1 MKYIIGTRGS
11 KLALVQATQVK
22 NRLMAAYP
30 ENEFEIRVISTKGD
44 RVQDKPLNAIGDK
57 GLFVTEIENEIL
69 NGTVQIGVHS
79 MKDMPAEPA
88 EGLIFSKAWKR
99 EDPRDVLVLRE
110 EKNLASL
117 KRGAVIGT
125 GSKRRAS
132 QLLMLRP
139 DLKIVDIRGNVDT
152 RLRKMEEQRLD
163 GIVLAAAGLKRLQM
177 EKVITQ
183 YLESDEMIPAPAQG
197 ILALE
202 LRADNVHLKEMLDA
216 LSDAETEEAAQAERG
231 FLKLMGADCHVPV
244 GAVCKRKSGG
254 ELILS
259 AMFGDADVVE
269 MGRDDTGLEE
279 KSICGRLARV
289 SVRGDD
295 PVRLA
300 EKAAAAVRSRLA
312 GTVTLLGGG
321 PGDPELITVK
331 GLLALREAD
340 CVIYDRLSSPELLA
354 ACKKGCEKIY
364 VGKANHHHTMPQDE
378 INALLVEKAIQ
389 YRRVVRLKG
398 GDVYVFGRGGEEG
411 LYLRAHGVPFEVIP
425 GISSAL
431 AGLAYA
437 GIPITHRGLS
447 TGFHVVTAHNRRDEL
462 ADIDFAAMAKGRDT
476 LVFLMGLSKLGEIVN
491 GLLSAGMPEGTPA
504 AVISHATCPDQK
516 TCVAPLADI
525 EQETLLA
532 GLTSPA
538 LIVVGAVA
546 DLREP
551 LNFYE
556 KKPLF
561 GKRYLVTKIGEEPS
575 KLAAILRQNGAQVD
589 ELTTGRICRKT
600 VCFTEQQFAETD
612 WMLFTS
618 RNGVEA
624 FFENLFASELDVRAL
639 SGIKIAVIGE
649 KTKEALKK
657 YGLFA
662 DFVPKRHDSVSF
674 AEELKS
680 VIKKTD
686 VVWYMKA
693 EQTEGVLSEV
703 LSKICILRESNV
715 YENVPV
721 EDLFWKKSSELVS
734 GIETERGIETEQGIE
749 TEHGIKTE
757 HGIEAEHGVEWE
769 KRLLSY
775 NGICFTC
782 ASSANR
788 LLSGSSSAC
797 IRKLSE
803 QGSVVSIGPQ
813 CTKALHTLGVDSVK
827 QAKDASYE
835 GVAAVLF

>member
-11 KLALVQATQVK
+11 NLALVQASQVK
-22 NRLMAAYP
+22 DRLASVYP
-30 ENEFEIRVISTKGD
+30 GDEFEIKVISTKGD

-57 GLFVTEIENEIL
+57 GLFVTEIEQEIL
-69 NGTVQIGVHS
+69 SGKVQIGVHS

-88 EGLIFSKAWKR
+88 DGLVFSRAWKR

-110 EKNLASL
+110 EKSLDSL
-117 KRGAVIGT
+117 KKGAVIGT
-125 GSKRRAS
+125 GSKRRAG

-152 RLRKMEEQRLD
+152 RLRKMREQQLD

-177 EKVITQ
+177 ESVITQ
-183 YLESDEMIPAPAQG
+183 YLECSEMIPAPAQG

-202 LRADNVHLKEMLDA
+202 LRADNVRLKEMLDA
-216 LSDAETEEAAQAERG
+216 LSDEETEKAAQAERG
-231 FLKLMGADCHVPV
+231 FLKQMGADCHVPV
-244 GAVCKRKSGG
+244 GAVCKRKPDGA
-254 ELILS
+254 LVLS
-259 AMFGDADVVE
+259 AVFGDADVVE
-269 MGRDDTGLEE
+269 TGRTDVGSEE
-279 KSICGRLARV
+279 KSGCNRIARV
-289 SVRGDD
+289 SVVGND
-295 PVRLA
+295 PLHLA
-300 EKAAAAVRSRLA
+300 EEAAAGIRSQLA

-331 GLLALREAD
+331 GLQALREAD

-354 ACKKGCEKIY
+354 ECKKGCEKIY
-364 VGKANHHHTMPQDE
+364 AGKANHHHTMPQDE
-378 INALLVEKAIQ
+378 INALLVEKAMQ

-447 TGFHVVTAHNRRDEL
+447 TGFHVVTAHNQKDVL
-462 ADIDFAAMAKGRDT
+462 ADVDFAAMVAGRDT
-476 LVFLMGLSKLGEIVN
+476 LVFLMGLSKLGEIAK
-491 GLLSAGMPEGTPA
+491 GLLSAGMPENTMA
-504 AVISHATCPDQK
+504 AVISHATCPEQK

-525 EQETLLA
+525 EQEVSLA

-538 LIVVGAVA
+538 LIVVGAVTG
-546 DLREP
+546 LREQ
-551 LNFYE
+551 LDFYE

-561 GKRYLVTKIGEEPS
+561 GKRYLVPKIGEKPS
-575 KLAAILRQNGAQVD
+575 ELAQILRRNGAKVD
-589 ELTTGRICRKT
+589 ELVTGRIRTKP
-600 VCFTEQQFAETD
+600 VLFTEQQFAETD
-612 WMLFTS
+612 WMIFTS
-618 RNGVEA
+618 RNGVDA
-624 FFENLFASELDVRAL
+624 FFENLFASKLDVRTL
-639 SGIKIAVIGE
+639 SGIKFAVIGK
-649 KTKEALKK
+649 KTKEALEA

-662 DFVPKRHDSVSF
+662 DFVPERHDGSSF

-686 VVWYMKA
+686 VVWYMRA
-693 EQTEGVLSEV
+693 EQAGNVLPEI
-703 LSKICILRESNV
+703 LSKTAILRQSSI
-715 YENVPV
+715 YENVP
-721 EDLFWKKSSELVS
+721 EEGLRENTSSEA
-734 GIETERGIETEQGIE
+734 ETEQG
-749 TEHGIKTE
+749 
-757 HGIEAEHGVEWE
+757 VEWGQ
-769 KRLLSY
+769 RLLSY
-775 NGICFTC
+775 DGICFTC

-788 LLSGSSSAC
+788 VLSGCSSAC

-813 CTKALHTLGVDSVK
+813 CTKALHALGIDSVR
-827 QAKDASYE
+827 QAEDASYPA
-835 GVAAVLF
+835 VADALLFFQK